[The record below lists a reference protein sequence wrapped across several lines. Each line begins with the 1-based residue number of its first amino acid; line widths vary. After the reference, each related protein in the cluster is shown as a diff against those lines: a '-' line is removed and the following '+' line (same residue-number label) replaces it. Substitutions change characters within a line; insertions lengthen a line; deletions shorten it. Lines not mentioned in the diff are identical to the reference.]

1 MLALFER
8 ALEEVEAVMEAAVGR
23 GVGGPELAGGLE
35 ARAASVDAAA
45 WDAGLC

>member
-1 MLALFER
+1 MPALLER
-8 ALEEVEAVMEAAVGR
+8 ALEDVEAIIEAAVGR
-23 GVGGPELAGGLE
+23 GVGGPVLAGGLE